1 MGLADPL
8 KVRLHP
14 SAILWL
20 SVLGYLR
27 PKIVLPFLLSA
38 VLHELGHALALF
50 RMGQPPREIC
60 FRLEGARM
68 TTPPLSYRQ
77 ELLCAM
83 AGPAVSLFLGLTL
96 PFFPMLGGYS
106 LCLGLF
112 NLLPLGSLDGGR
124 MLRCILLLHLPEH
137 RALRIFRR
145 INIFTGLFLLLPG
158 LLLYVVFHMGIWP
171 LLISGLLCGKA
182 LTEGLL

>member
-1 MGLADPL
+1 MR
-8 KVRLHP
+8 VRLHP

-27 PKIVLPFLLSA
+27 PKIVFPFLLSA
-38 VLHELGHALALF
+38 VLHELGHGLALF
-50 RMGQPPREIC
+50 WMGQAPREIC

-68 TTPPLSYRQ
+68 ETPPLSYRQ
-77 ELLCAM
+77 ELLCAA
-83 AGPAVSLFLGLTL
+83 AGPAVSLLLGLTL
-96 PFFPMLGGYS
+96 PVFPMLGGYS

-124 MLRCILLLHLPEH
+124 MLRCVLLLHMPEG
-137 RALRIFRR
+137 RALKICRF
-145 INIFTGLFLLLPG
+145 INICTGLFLLLPG
-158 LLLYVVFHMGIWP
+158 LLLCVVFRMGIWP

>member
-1 MGLADPL
+1 M

-27 PKIVLPFLLSA
+27 PKIVFPFLLSA
-38 VLHELGHALALF
+38 VLHELAHGLILSWL
-50 RMGQPPREIC
+50 GQAPQEVC

-68 TTPPLSYRQ
+68 ETPPLSYRQ
-77 ELLCAM
+77 ELLCAA
-83 AGPAVSLFLGLTL
+83 AGPAVSMLLGLTL
-96 PFFPMLGGYS
+96 PVFPMLGGYS

-124 MLRCILLLHLPEH
+124 MLRCILLLHLPEQ
-137 RALRIFRR
+137 RALQICRWV
-145 INIFTGLFLLLPG
+145 NILTGIFLLLPG
-158 LLLYVVFHMGIWP
+158 LVLSVLLHMGIWP

-182 LTEGLL
+182 LTEGFL